1 MSVTTKK
8 IVETNYEVTGLI
20 EGFEYEFRVKCE
32 NMGGESD
39 WSEISAAI
47 IPKSEQSP
55 RAPAF
60 REEIRD
66 MTVKYHANATFVT
79 KVNAKCCFFLISV
92 MYCHLKKLLS
102 TQYVRNCSDFK
113 RLCKVHRLTL
123 EFYCSFI

>member
-1 MSVTTKK
+1 VTGESITLSWSPPTSDGGNTIQYYILEKREKKTIRFYKVITKK
-8 IVETNYEVTGLI
+8 PII
-20 EGFEYEFRVKCE
+20 ECAHKVLNLTEDAEYEFRVKCK

-39 WSEISAAI
+39 WSEISAPI

-79 KVNAKCCFFLISV
+79 KVPN
-92 MYCHLKKLLS
+92 
-102 TQYVRNCSDFK
+102 
-113 RLCKVHRLTL
+113 
-123 EFYCSFI
+123 